1 MGFISKKKS
10 KIVIPSDENKNIE
23 RQYAKEIVEIF
34 EEKLEELNVTLP
46 GITKNSEDEE
56 RRIKTTVRNELIAEI
71 EDFIYSN
78 KKTLVKIA

>member
-1 MGFISKKKS
+1 MGFISKKKAKNVILS
-10 KIVIPSDENKNIE
+10 KNNETIE
-23 RQYAKEIVEIF
+23 RQFASEIIEIF

-56 RRIKTTVRNELIAEI
+56 RRIKTTVRNELITEI

>member
-34 EEKLEELNVTLP
+34 EEKLEELNVSLP
-46 GITKNSEDEE
+46 GVTKNSEDEE
-56 RRIKTTVRNELIAEI
+56 RRIKTDLRNELVSEIDDFLCLNQKIYKNIA
-71 EDFIYSN
+71 
-78 KKTLVKIA
+78 

>member
-34 EEKLEELNVTLP
+34 EEKLDELNVSLP
-46 GITKNSEDEE
+46 GVTKNSEDEE
-56 RRIKTTVRNELIAEI
+56 RRIKTDLKNELVSEI
-71 EDFIYSN
+71 EDFLCLNQKVYVN
-78 KKTLVKIA
+78 IA

>member
-1 MGFISKKKS
+1 MGFISKKRAKN
-10 KIVIPSDENKNIE
+10 VIPSNNETIE
-23 RQYAKEIVEIF
+23 REFASEI
-34 EEKLEELNVTLP
+34 LNVTLP

>member
-34 EEKLEELNVTLP
+34 EEKLDELNVSLP
-46 GITKNSEDEE
+46 GVTKNSEDEE
-56 RRIKTTVRNELIAEI
+56 RRIKTDLRNELVSEIDDFLCLNQKIYKNIA
-71 EDFIYSN
+71 
-78 KKTLVKIA
+78 

>member
-1 MGFISKKKS
+1 MGFISKKKA
-10 KIVIPSDENKNIE
+10 KVIPSKNSETIE
-23 RQYAKEIVEIF
+23 REFAIEIVEIF

-46 GITKNSEDEE
+46 GITKNSDDEE

>member
-1 MGFISKKKS
+1 MGFISKKRS
-10 KIVIPSDENKNIE
+10 KNVIPSNNETIE
-23 RQYAKEIVEIF
+23 REFASEIVEIF